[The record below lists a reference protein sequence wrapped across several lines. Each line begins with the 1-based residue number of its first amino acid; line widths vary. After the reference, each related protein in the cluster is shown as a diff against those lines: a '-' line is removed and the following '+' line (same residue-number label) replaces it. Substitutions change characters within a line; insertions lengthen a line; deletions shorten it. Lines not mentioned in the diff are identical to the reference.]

1 LGQIK
6 NFAVEVWEL
15 KSVFI
20 LWGLLVLACTVPL
33 SLASA
38 FGQTVTVSPTSL
50 SFGNQVLGT
59 SSSVKKV
66 TLKNGQSTSISVS
79 SIISNL
85 ADFTRS
91 TSCSTTLTAGSSCTI
106 SVTFTP
112 TVLGLRTAT
121 LTITDSGS
129 NSPQTVAL
137 SGTGVAA
144 VTAAPSSLSFGN
156 QPVGQKSAAS
166 LVTVTNNQS
175 KNLSIA
181 SITTNLADY
190 TATSTCPLRP
200 KTLVAGSSCTVSVF
214 FTPVITGT
222 RTATLTIADNA
233 SVSSTVSLS
242 GTGAATLVSIAV
254 TPANPSFALGTTQQ
268 LQATGTYSDGSTQNL
283 TSAVSWNT
291 GNHSIATVNA
301 QGLATSVAVGSTT
314 ATAISGSVTG
324 STTLN
329 VTSAALVSLAVT
341 PAIPSIPLGTTQQFT
356 ATGTFS
362 NGSTQNI
369 TNTVQWSS
377 DTTTVATISNAAN
390 SQGLASAV
398 GTGSAKIT
406 ATSGSIAGST
416 TLTVTAAA
424 LVSIAVTPAN
434 PSISLGT
441 TQQFTATGTFTDG
454 SSQNLT
460 SIATWSSNATS
471 TATVSKTGLATSIA
485 TGTATISATSGSVTG
500 STVLTVTAASL
511 VSIAI
516 TPQSA
521 SVPKGQTQQ
530 FTAIGT
536 YTDGSTQDVTQTGH
550 WSSSAATVATISNSS
565 GTNGLATMLATGTT
579 TIGIS
584 SGSVTASSTLTVTP
598 AALVSIAISPQS
610 PTIPLG
616 TTQQFTASGT
626 YTDSSTQDV
635 TSLVT
640 WSSSSAQVAIIS
652 NNSGTNGLATSAGV
666 GTANITATSG
676 SVTAS
681 TSLAVGQAVIVSIAV
696 SPATVSVPLGSSQQF
711 AATAN
716 YTDGSSQDITQS
728 ATWASSVP
736 AVATINSFGLAA
748 SLSIGST
755 NISAGSGS
763 VSGSTTLTV
772 TAAVPVSLAI
782 APLNPTA
789 YVGSPQPFTATLTYS
804 DGTSQNATNSV
815 TWISSNLSVA
825 TISTSGQASPLASG
839 TTTIQATWGA
849 NSLSASTTL
858 SVILPTVAI
867 TPTSA
872 SLSLAGIQQ
881 FSATVTGS
889 NNQSVTWGLSGVG
902 SLTSAGLYT
911 APSNCNTSPMS
922 ATVTATSV
930 ANPSSAGSAVVT
942 ISASTCTPP
951 PTTQGNAYCSAGDVP
966 QFGSNDGPAALPQ
979 TCYYTALEATP
990 SPGTVRTVTDV
1001 ASWNSAWAAAVCGD
1015 IIQIPAGTAITATAS
1030 AGLSIPTKTCDANHY
1045 ITVETSAVGNL
1056 PAEGN
1061 RLTPCYAGI
1070 QSLPGR
1076 PSYPC
1081 PTAVNY
1087 MAKIVAAATSGGGT
1101 RAITMSANSAY
1112 IRFIGLEI
1120 SRSSGSGINSQ
1131 LVNMNA
1137 GGINHIIF
1145 DRVWGHGNTTD
1156 ETTRFASMNR
1166 TSYFALIDSTLT
1178 DFWCVS
1184 VIGACT
1190 DAQAISGGANSNV
1203 ADADNTWKIVNNFLE
1218 GAAETIELGGGSA
1231 ALIPTG
1237 IEIRLNHMFKPL
1249 TWNPADPSYN
1259 GGVGGHAFIVKNLWE
1274 TKNSD
1279 RVLLE
1284 ANVFENVWAG
1294 FSQKGNAVTLTPK
1307 NQSGGAGINLCPS
1320 CQVTNTT
1327 IRYNK
1332 IHTSMQPFQIANI
1345 GNDNGAFATAGNS
1358 YSIHDNVADNQGYA
1372 TCYRCA
1378 TSTSTI
1384 ELIEAISVPSSF
1396 ILHDV
1401 SLDHNT
1407 IVYAGGG
1414 INPAALLGLSGAQ
1427 GSSGLEMFNI
1437 GFTNNLTIT
1446 RAGTQNSTG
1455 SVITTNCAYGTAA
1468 GAATVNA
1475 CWNPQTLGGNAFVA
1489 NGTIPWPG
1497 TNCTAETSY
1506 SGIFVDYATGDY
1518 HVKPTSACSLTGTDG
1533 RDPGANIDL
1542 VNTMTLGV
1550 Q

>member
-1 LGQIK
+1 
-6 NFAVEVWEL
+6 
-15 KSVFI
+15 
-20 LWGLLVLACTVPL
+20 
-33 SLASA
+33 
-38 FGQTVTVSPTSL
+38 
-50 SFGNQVLGT
+50 
-59 SSSVKKV
+59 
-66 TLKNGQSTSISVS
+66 
-79 SIISNL
+79 
-85 ADFTRS
+85 
-91 TSCSTTLTAGSSCTI
+91 
-106 SVTFTP
+106 
-112 TVLGLRTAT
+112 
-121 LTITDSGS
+121 
-129 NSPQTVAL
+129 
-137 SGTGVAA
+137 
-144 VTAAPSSLSFGN
+144 
-156 QPVGQKSAAS
+156 
-166 LVTVTNNQS
+166 
-175 KNLSIA
+175 
-181 SITTNLADY
+181 
-190 TATSTCPLRP
+190 
-200 KTLVAGSSCTVSVF
+200 
-214 FTPVITGT
+214 
-222 RTATLTIADNA
+222 
-233 SVSSTVSLS
+233 
-242 GTGAATLVSIAV
+242 
-254 TPANPSFALGTTQQ
+254 
-268 LQATGTYSDGSTQNL
+268 
-283 TSAVSWNT
+283 
-291 GNHSIATVNA
+291 
-301 QGLATSVAVGSTT
+301 
-314 ATAISGSVTG
+314 
-324 STTLN
+324 
-329 VTSAALVSLAVT
+329 
-341 PAIPSIPLGTTQQFT
+341 
-356 ATGTFS
+356 
-362 NGSTQNI
+362 
-369 TNTVQWSS
+369 
-377 DTTTVATISNAAN
+377 
-390 SQGLASAV
+390 
-398 GTGSAKIT
+398 
-406 ATSGSIAGST
+406 
-416 TLTVTAAA
+416 
-424 LVSIAVTPAN
+424 
-434 PSISLGT
+434 
-441 TQQFTATGTFTDG
+441 
-454 SSQNLT
+454 
-460 SIATWSSNATS
+460 
-471 TATVSKTGLATSIA
+471 
-485 TGTATISATSGSVTG
+485 
-500 STVLTVTAASL
+500 
-511 VSIAI
+511 
-516 TPQSA
+516 
-521 SVPKGQTQQ
+521 VPKGQTQQ

-584 SGSVTASSTLTVTP
+584 SGSVTASSTLTVTL

-825 TISTSGQASPLASG
+825 TITTSGQASPLASG

-849 NSLSASTTL
+849 DSLSASTTL
-858 SVILPTVAI
+858 SVILPTVAV

-1081 PTAVNY
+1081 PTAANY

-1120 SRSSGSGINSQ
+1120 TRSSGSGINSQ
-1131 LVNMNA
+1131 LVKMNA

>member
-1 LGQIK
+1 M
-6 NFAVEVWEL
+6 WEL

-106 SVTFTP
+106 SVTVTP

-190 TATSTCPLRP
+190 TAISSCPLRP
-200 KTLVAGSSCTVSVF
+200 KTLAAGSSCTVSVF

-460 SIATWSSNATS
+460 STATWSSNATS

-500 STVLTVTAASL
+500 STVLTITAASL

-626 YTDSSTQDV
+626 YTDSSAQDV

-849 NSLSASTTL
+849 DSLSASTTL
-858 SVILPTVAI
+858 SVILPTVAV

-979 TCYYTALEATP
+979 TCYYTALEVTP

-1427 GSSGLEMFNI
+1427 SSSGLEMFNI

>member
-1 LGQIK
+1 
-6 NFAVEVWEL
+6 L

-20 LWGLLVLACTVPL
+20 RLLVLACVATL
-33 SLASA
+33 SSVCT

-79 SIISNL
+79 SIVSNL

-91 TSCSTTLTAGSSCTI
+91 TSCSATLTPGSSCTI

-112 TVLGLRTAT
+112 SALGLRSGT
-121 LTITDSGS
+121 LSVNDTGAG
-129 NSPQTVAL
+129 SPQTVAL

-144 VTAAPSSLSFGN
+144 VTATPSSISFGN

-181 SITTNLADY
+181 SISTNLADY
-190 TATSTCPLRP
+190 TATSSCPLRP
-200 KTLVAGSSCTVSVF
+200 KTLAARSSCTVSVF
-214 FTPVITGT
+214 FTPAITGT

-233 SVSSTVSLS
+233 SVSPTVSLS

-291 GNHSIATVNA
+291 ANHSIATVNA
-301 QGLATSVAVGSTT
+301 QGLSTSVAVGSTT

-329 VTSAALVSLAVT
+329 VTSAALVSIAVT

-356 ATGTFS
+356 ATGTFT
-362 NGSTQNI
+362 NGTMQNI

-441 TQQFTATGTFTDG
+441 TQQFTATGSFTDG
-454 SSQNLT
+454 STQDL
-460 SIATWSSNATS
+460 TS
-471 TATVSKTGLATSIA
+471 TAAWASDTASTATINKAGLATSTG
-485 TGTATISATSGSVTG
+485 TGTAIISATSGSVTG

-530 FTAIGT
+530 FTATGT
-536 YTDGSTQDVTQTGH
+536 YTDGTTQDLTQTGR
-550 WSSSAATVATISNSS
+550 WSSSAAAVATISNSS
-565 GTNGLATMLATGTT
+565 GTNGLATTLATGTT

-616 TTQQFTASGT
+616 TSQQFTASGT

-696 SPATVSVPLGSSQQF
+696 SPATVSAPLGSSQQF
-711 AATAN
+711 AATAT

-782 APLNPTA
+782 TPQNPTA
-789 YVGSPQPFTATLTYS
+789 YVGSPQPFTATLTYT
-804 DGTSQNATNSV
+804 DGTSQDVTSSV
-815 TWISSNLSVA
+815 AWSSSNLSVA

-839 TTTIQATWGA
+839 TTMIQANWGA
-849 NSLSASTTL
+849 NSLSTSTTL
-858 SVILPTVAI
+858 SVISPTVAV

-881 FSATVTGS
+881 FSATVIGS
-889 NNQSVTWGLSGVG
+889 SNQNVTWSLSGLG
-902 SLTSAGLYT
+902 SLTSTGLYT
-911 APSNCNTSPMS
+911 APSVCNSSPMS

-930 ANPSSAGSAVVT
+930 ASPSSTGTAIVT
-942 ISASTCTPP
+942 ISASNCAPP
-951 PTTQGNAYCSAGDVP
+951 SAIEGNTYCNAGNVP

-990 SPGTVRTVTDV
+990 SLGTVRRVTDV

-1015 IIQIPAGTAITATAS
+1015 IIQIPAGTAITAIAS

-1045 ITVETSAVGNL
+1045 ITVETSAVANL

-1081 PTAVNY
+1081 PDAVNY

-1101 RAITMSANSAY
+1101 RAITISANSAY

-1120 SRSSGSGINSQ
+1120 TRSSGSGINSQ

-1166 TSYFALIDSTLT
+1166 TSYFALIDSSLT

-1190 DAQAISGGANSNV
+1190 DAQAISGGSNSNV
-1203 ADADNTWKIVNNFLE
+1203 ADADNTWKAVNNFLE

-1231 ALIPTG
+1231 ALTPTG

-1249 TWNPADPSYN
+1249 TWNPGDPSYN

-1284 ANVFENVWAG
+1284 ANVLENVWAG
-1294 FSQKGNAVTLTPK
+1294 FSQQGDAVTLTPK

-1332 IHTSMQPFQIANI
+1332 IRTSMQPFQIANI
-1345 GNDNGAFATAGNS
+1345 GNDNGAFAAAGNS

-1384 ELIEAISVPSSF
+1384 ELIEALSIPASL

-1407 IVYAGGG
+1407 IVYASGG
-1414 INPAALLGLSGAQ
+1414 INPAAVLGLSGAQ

-1446 RAGTQNSTG
+1446 RAGTQNSIG
-1455 SVITTNCAYGTAA
+1455 SGITTNCAYGTAA
-1468 GAATVNA
+1468 GAATVDA
-1475 CWNPQTLGGNAFVA
+1475 CWNPQTFGGNAFIA
-1489 NGTIPWPG
+1489 DGTIPWPG

-1506 SGIFVDYATGDY
+1506 PAIFVDYAAGDY

-1542 VNTMTLGV
+1542 LNAMIQGV